1 MPWRHRTF
9 PPSRRRRARRGPVA
23 WLRRHWH
30 WAGIAA
36 FAAIAIGAL
45 ALPVLTNSS
54 RWSPAMKLWHA
65 AAAPNCAA
73 ARAVG
78 LAPAYRGRPGY
89 YVRHDRDGDG
99 IACEPWPRSAG
110 PAIIRPR

>member
-1 MPWRHRTF
+1 M
-9 PPSRRRRARRGPVA
+9 
-23 WLRRHWH
+23 
-30 WAGIAA
+30 AA

-45 ALPVLTNSS
+45 AYFVAKNSS
-54 RWSPAMKLWHA
+54 QWSPGMALRHA

-78 LAPAYRGRPGY
+78 LAPAFRGQPGY
-89 YVRHDRDGDG
+89 YPQHDRDHDG

-110 PAIIRPR
+110 ATINKPR